1 MLPILRTGEAII
13 VGESVRLPV
22 RTIIPPPAKNRR
34 PDSSDPLVVAEKG
47 MPGGWTA
54 TAHKEKYDAVI
65 AAWRRQNVE
74 SPELRKDIN
83 MERTPV
89 ESSTVA
95 SIGYDSDTST
105 LEVEFQNGSIYQYF
119 DVLEHVFDGFVQAPS
134 KGQYLHQEIRDAYRY
149 ARM

>member
-34 PDSSDPLVVAEKG
+34 PDSSDPLIVTE

-54 TAHKEKYDAVI
+54 TTHEEKYDAVI

-74 SPELRKDIN
+74 SPELKKDRT

-89 ESSTVA
+89 ESSHVA

-105 LEVEFQNGSIYQYF
+105 LEVEFQDGSVYQYF
-119 DVLEHVFDGFVQAPS
+119 DVPETVFDGFIAAPS
-134 KGQYLHQEIRDAYRY
+134 KGVYFHQQIRDVYRY